1 MKTHEVETR
10 TARPGDPR
18 RDDPIGLPPRK
29 EGKVQARH
37 LDRLAVV
44 YVRQSSP
51 QQVHEHRESGR
62 LQYDL
67 RGRAAALGWPED
79 RVVVIDED
87 QGRSGKTAAG
97 RPGFQRLLADVGLD
111 RVGLIL
117 GIEMSR
123 LARSCRDWHQL
134 LELCALFHTVL
145 ADRDAL
151 YDPTDHNDGLLL
163 GRVRLRNDV

>member
-1 MKTHEVETR
+1 MRTR
-10 TARPGDPR
+10 EDRVRPSRLPGDTR
-18 RDDPIGLPPRK
+18 RDDVIGLLPRK

-37 LDRLAVV
+37 LERLAVV

-51 QQVHEHRESGR
+51 QQVHEHRESAR

-67 RGRAAALGWPED
+67 RGRAAALGWPAD

-97 RPGFQRLLADVGLD
+97 RPGFQRLLAEVGLD

-134 LELCALFHTVL
+134 
-145 ADRDAL
+145 
-151 YDPTDHNDGLLL
+151 
-163 GRVRLRNDV
+163 VR

>member
-1 MKTHEVETR
+1 MKTHEAPTR
-10 TARPGDPR
+10 TSARPIDPR
-18 RDDPIGLPPRK
+18 HDDPSGRPPRR

-79 RVVVIDED
+79 RVIVIDED

-97 RPGFQRLLADVGLD
+97 RPGFQRLLAEVGLD

-123 LARSCRDWHQL
+123 LARSCRDWQI
-134 LELCALFHTVL
+134 
-145 ADRDAL
+145 
-151 YDPTDHNDGLLL
+151 
-163 GRVRLRNDV
+163 